1 MNITLKKLNRLLMQN
16 LINYY
21 EESISHNIYIK
32 NSLAISRLMA
42 QKAAEVYCQSTDEH
56 NRLRRMNQ
64 RFVKQGVTIA
74 PIQKQLEMPEE
85 KENLSKELMG
95 IIGNILIDSLDEWQE
110 HGAEYEDLFNF
121 CGCSEKTISEMKK
134 DIADGYTKFSDLV
147 CKNYSDYKGKSNKQ
161 TDCNEHSPI
170 TCAVT
175 EYGNMKNPDNEIT
188 DIFFELS
195 DRDDARHQMSELL
208 LSIISCGLGEA
219 VDFEVIPI
227 DTDFY
232 E

>member
-1 MNITLKKLNRLLMQN
+1 MNITLKNLNRLLMQN

-21 EESISHNIYIK
+21 EESISHNSYIK

-42 QKAAEVYCQSTDEH
+42 QKAAEVYCQSIDEH
-56 NRLRRMNQ
+56 NRLRRMNE
-64 RFVKQGVTIA
+64 RFIKQGVTIA
-74 PIQKQLEMPEE
+74 PIQKQLEMLEE
-85 KENLSKELMG
+85 KKDLSKELMG
-95 IIGNILIDSLDEWQE
+95 MIGNILIDSLDEWQE

-121 CGCSEKTISEMKK
+121 CDCSQKVIDKMEK

-147 CKNYSDYKGKSNKQ
+147 CINYSDYKGKRKH
-161 TDCNEHSPI
+161 TDRNEHSPI

-195 DRDDARHQMSELL
+195 DRDNARHQMSELL
-208 LSIISCGLGEA
+208 SSIISCGLGEA

>member
-1 MNITLKKLNRLLMQN
+1 MNITLKNLNRLLMQN

-21 EESISHNIYIK
+21 EESISHNSYIK

-42 QKAAEVYCQSTDEH
+42 QKAAEVYCQSIDEH
-56 NRLRRMNQ
+56 NRLRRMNK
-64 RFVKQGVTIA
+64 RFIKQGVTIA
-74 PIQKQLEMPEE
+74 PIQKQMEMLEE
-85 KENLSKELMG
+85 KKDLSKELMS
-95 IIGNILIDSLDEWQE
+95 IIGNILADSLDEWQE

-121 CGCSEKTISEMKK
+121 CSCSQKVIDKMEKN
-134 DIADGYTKFSDLV
+134 IADGYTKFSDLV
-147 CKNYSDYKGKSNKQ
+147 CMNYSDYKGKRKH

-188 DIFFELS
+188 DIFFKLS

-208 LSIISCGLGEA
+208 SSIISCGLGEA
-219 VDFEVIPI
+219 VDFEVIPM

>member
-1 MNITLKKLNRLLMQN
+1 MNITLKNLNRLLMQN

-21 EESISHNIYIK
+21 EESISHNSYIK

-42 QKAAEVYCQSTDEH
+42 QKAAEVYCQSIDEH
-56 NRLRRMNQ
+56 NRLRRMDK

-74 PIQKQLEMPEE
+74 PIQKQMEMLEE
-85 KENLSKELMG
+85 KKDLSKELMG
-95 IIGNILIDSLDEWQE
+95 MIGNILIDSLDEWQE
-110 HGAEYEDLFNF
+110 HGAEYEDLFKF
-121 CGCSEKTISEMKK
+121 CGCSQKVIDKMEK
-134 DIADGYTKFSDLV
+134 DIADGYTKFSELV
-147 CKNYSDYKGKSNKQ
+147 CMNYSDYKGKRKH
-161 TDCNEHSPI
+161 TDHNEHSPI

-195 DRDDARHQMSELL
+195 DRDDVRHQMSELL
-208 LSIISCGLGEA
+208 SSIISCGLGEA
-219 VDFEVIPI
+219 VDFEVVPI